1 MTDFIE
7 PQKKFNV
14 ENSELDINSVP
25 FKEVEQPGP
34 GSLLEQAKGF

>member
-14 ENSELDINSVP
+14 ENSALDINSVP